1 MKVFKNIFK
10 KIIGLEN
17 LFASWEEFKKDKQN
31 KKDVLAF
38 EWNLEPNIINLYR
51 DLNYHRYKH
60 GVYTPFDLYDP
71 KPRKVHKATVR
82 DRILH
87 HAVFRILNPI
97 FEPTFISH
105 SFSCQVG
112 KGTHRGVNSLTDILI
127 KISQNHHRGC
137 FALKCDI
144 KKFFASI
151 DHQILLA
158 MIKKRIKDEKS
169 VWLIEEIVSSFYAG
183 DEFERERERA
193 FTPIK
198 DYPLA
203 ILPAS
208 FLPIFILMS

>member
-1 MKVFKNIFK
+1 MKIYRDIFAE
-10 KIIGLEN
+10 IICLEN
-17 LFASWEEFKKDKQN
+17 LFLSWEEFKKDKQN
-31 KKDVLAF
+31 KKDVLTF

-51 DLNYHRYKH
+51 DLKYHRYKH

-105 SFSCQVG
+105 SFSCQLG
-112 KGTHRGVNSLTDILI
+112 KGTHKGVSSLAKILI
-127 KISQNHHRGC
+127 KTSQNHHYEC

-151 DHQILLA
+151 DHQILLSI
-158 MIKKRIKDEKS
+158 IKKRIKDEMAI
-169 VWLIEEIVSSFYAG
+169 WLVEEIISSFSA
-183 DEFERERERA
+183 ETIREREREREQSLRPRFA
-193 FTPIK
+193 HRQSDQPDFCQ
-198 DYPLA
+198 
-203 ILPAS
+203 
-208 FLPIFILMS
+208 